1 MTEVSSPVEGEGG
14 AMPCREIMKTS
25 TRTRLARAAT
35 MVAALTLAVTGPGCR
50 TAAVRPAPS
59 VPETVEPSLLPN
71 YTRLHSDLAA
81 AGQPTEAGL
90 QRLREM
96 GFRVVIDLR
105 APSEGTAAEEAAV
118 KAAGLRYVSVPVTP
132 ETFRRE
138 DVDAVARVLDERG
151 RGPVLL
157 HCSSSNRVGG
167 VWAVL
172 QSTKG
177 LTYEEAEAEGRKA
190 GLRSAG
196 MITAV
201 KRVVRP
207 QAEGH

>member
-1 MTEVSSPVEGEGG
+1 MSAGRRP
-14 AMPCREIMKTS
+14 
-25 TRTRLARAAT
+25 RLARAAT
-35 MVAALTLAVTGPGCR
+35 IAAALTLAVAWPGCR
-50 TAAVRPAPS
+50 TAAVRPAPF
-59 VPETVEPSLLPN
+59 VPETVEPSLIPN
-71 YTRLHSDLAA
+71 YTRLRSDLAA
-81 AGQPTEAGL
+81 AGQPTETGL

-138 DVDAVARVLDERG
+138 DVEAVARILDERG

-157 HCSSSNRVGG
+157 HCSSSNRVGA

-177 LTYEEAEAEGRKA
+177 RTYEEAEAEGRKA
-190 GLRSAG
+190 GLRSPG
-196 MITAV
+196 MIAAV
-201 KRVVRP
+201 RRVVRP
-207 QAEGH
+207 RPEEPPR